1 VVGDPLTD
9 EPAPFDVTLTVSR
22 VDQGPDDLLVE
33 TIAENGTGE
42 DGGEI
47 RLRVAGSAHRAYGL
61 LACVIEVERFINSAV
76 GPEFRLDAALAMG
89 AHGEFEVTTT
99 PGLGL
104 RVVAPGETI
113 ADAA

>member
-1 VVGDPLTD
+1 MLGDPLPD
-9 EPAPFDVTLTVSR
+9 EPAPFDVTLTVGS
-22 VDQGPDDLLVE
+22 VDEGPDGLLVE
-33 TIAENGTGE
+33 AIAENGTGE

-47 RLRVAGSAHRAYGL
+47 RLRVAGSVHRAYGL
-61 LACVIEVERFINSAV
+61 QACVIEVERFINSAV

-89 AHGEFEVTTT
+89 AHGEFTVIAT

-104 RVVAPGETI
+104 RVVGPGTTI